1 MRSESR
7 SLTCRRAPT
16 VVKHASI
23 PMLVLSIVMLA
34 SAAPLAS
41 RAAASASEEQQG
53 AQLLDSL
60 RSGKHTCSSLSSSQF
75 ELIGE
80 YMMGTMLGSTAAHGA
95 MNAHMTKAMGAA
107 GESSAHE
114 YLGRRFA
121 GCTTGAAPRAYG
133 YMMGMWGSYAGPH
146 SGGGSGGAVG
156 PGMMGGSYRSNSSA
170 SGGGWST
177 ADTVIVALI
186 GLALAGAGVALLARA
201 RRRRSPDPPDILRSR
216 LAKGEITPEEYD
228 RTLRALGGT
237 P

>member
-1 MRSESR
+1 MRSGGR
-7 SLTCRRAPT
+7 CFTRRHAPAVVKRAP
-16 VVKHASI
+16 I
-23 PMLVLSIVMLA
+23 LMLVLSIAILG

-60 RSGKHTCSSLSSSQF
+60 RSGKQTCSSLSSSQF

-80 YMMGTMLGSTAAHGA
+80 YVMGTMLGSAAAHEA
-95 MNAHMTKAMGAA
+95 MNAHMTQVMGAA
-107 GESSAHE
+107 GESRAHE

-121 GCTTGAAPRAYG
+121 GCTTGAAPGAYG
-133 YMMGMWGSYAGPH
+133 YMMGMWGSYAGSH
-146 SGGGSGGAVG
+146 SGGGGVGAVG
-156 PGMMGGSYRSNSSA
+156 PGMMGGYRSNSSA

-186 GLALAGAGVALLARA
+186 GLALAGAGVVLLARA

-216 LAKGEITPEEYD
+216 LAKGEITAEEYD

>member
-1 MRSESR
+1 VVK
-7 SLTCRRAPT
+7 RAP
-16 VVKHASI
+16 I
-23 PMLVLSIVMLA
+23 LMLVLSIAILA

-60 RSGKHTCSSLSSSQF
+60 RSGKQTCSSLSSSQF

-80 YMMGTMLGSTAAHGA
+80 YVMGTMLGSAAAHEA
-95 MNAHMTKAMGAA
+95 MNAHMTQVMGAA
-107 GESSAHE
+107 GESRAHE

-121 GCTTGAAPRAYG
+121 GCTTGAAPGAYG
-133 YMMGMWGSYAGPH
+133 YMMGMWGSYAGSH
-146 SGGGSGGAVG
+146 SGGGGVGAVG
-156 PGMMGGSYRSNSSA
+156 PGMMGGYRSNSSA

-186 GLALAGAGVALLARA
+186 GLALAGAGVVLLARA

-216 LAKGEITPEEYD
+216 LAKGEITAEEYD

>member
-7 SLTCRRAPT
+7 CFTRRRAPA
-16 VVKHASI
+16 VVKRAPI
-23 PMLVLSIVMLA
+23 LMLVLSIAMLG

-41 RAAASASEEQQG
+41 RAAASASEDQQG

-60 RSGKHTCSSLSSSQF
+60 RSGKQTCSSLSSSQF

-80 YMMGTMLGSTAAHGA
+80 YVMGTMLGSTAVHEA
-95 MNAHMTKAMGAA
+95 MNAHMTQAMGAA

-114 YLGRRFA
+114 YLARRFA
-121 GCTTGAAPRAYG
+121 GCTTGEAPGAYG

-146 SGGGSGGAVG
+146 SGAGSGGTVG
-156 PGMMGGSYRSNSSA
+156 PGMMGGYNRPNSSA